1 MMNKKRKVI
10 KINNEKTIINKQKN
24 ELSPSYINLNNPM
37 YMEID
42 ENFCASLLVIDY
54 TREQNDLIF
63 KTLIDSNINI
73 NMSIFYEKQ
82 DPYKIVKDL
91 TYNIG
96 NTAVDLDMGKNRQDI
111 DVIEFSHD
119 DAKYIRKQIQVG
131 DEEFYYLYV
140 YITTYS
146 KDLKGLRLNVDK
158 IISILQSRGIKVRK
172 AYFRQEQAFLSTLP
186 LMINHK
192 DVKDATKKNMLTG
205 GLISTYPFISSSIC
219 DTDGIFIG
227 KNIYNNSLIFV
238 DRFDQEKYKNANMC
252 VFGTSGAGKSYY
264 IKLNILRCRLF
275 RNRAICYRPRKGI
288 Y

>member
-1 MMNKKRKVI
+1 MMNQKRKVI

-119 DAKYIRKQIQVG
+119 DAKYIR
-131 DEEFYYLYV
+131 
-140 YITTYS
+140 
-146 KDLKGLRLNVDK
+146 
-158 IISILQSRGIKVRK
+158 
-172 AYFRQEQAFLSTLP
+172 
-186 LMINHK
+186 
-192 DVKDATKKNMLTG
+192 
-205 GLISTYPFISSSIC
+205 
-219 DTDGIFIG
+219 
-227 KNIYNNSLIFV
+227 
-238 DRFDQEKYKNANMC
+238 
-252 VFGTSGAGKSYY
+252 
-264 IKLNILRCRLF
+264 
-275 RNRAICYRPRKGI
+275 
-288 Y
+288 

>member
-1 MMNKKRKVI
+1 MMNQKRKVI

-119 DAKYIRKQIQVG
+119 DAKYIRKQ
-131 DEEFYYLYV
+131 
-140 YITTYS
+140 
-146 KDLKGLRLNVDK
+146 
-158 IISILQSRGIKVRK
+158 
-172 AYFRQEQAFLSTLP
+172 
-186 LMINHK
+186 
-192 DVKDATKKNMLTG
+192 
-205 GLISTYPFISSSIC
+205 
-219 DTDGIFIG
+219 
-227 KNIYNNSLIFV
+227 NN
-238 DRFDQEKYKNANMC
+238 R
-252 VFGTSGAGKSYY
+252 
-264 IKLNILRCRLF
+264 
-275 RNRAICYRPRKGI
+275 
-288 Y
+288 